1 MKEYKMKVISNLS
14 GGAFEIKSGRP
25 WTWGFSPSRDKEE
38 FKLEHRDGRWF
49 FEINGVEYSAK
60 RVSPRIEGIQT
71 EITY

>member
-1 MKEYKMKVISNLS
+1 MKVISNLS

-25 WTWGFSPSRDKEE
+25 WTWGFSPARDREE
-38 FKLEHRDGRWF
+38 FKIEQREGRWF

-60 RVSPRIEGIQT
+60 RISPRIEGIQT